1 MVATFCLLRTSA
13 VLCIGGH
20 LFGVTVSLGGEFPTF
35 IYVGT
40 AFQFRLFL
48 EKEKNK
54 WLQMLLPILLQQSK
68 E

>member
-54 WLQMLLPILLQQSK
+54 
-68 E
+68 